1 MTTYT
6 HCAICGKS
14 IVEESFLKRS
24 FEEPDAGAPVYW
36 ANKQFHPELS
46 ENIIFCSAAHS
57 LEWYEQQQKKLK
69 SDQQTN
75 TI

>member
-1 MTTYT
+1 MLRYS
-6 HCAICGKS
+6 HCEICGKY
-14 IVEESFLKRS
+14 IGEESFLKRG

-36 ANKQFHPELS
+36 SNKQFHPELS

-57 LEWYEQQQKKLK
+57 LEWYEQQKKLK
-69 SDQQTN
+69 SEQQTN